1 MGSIRRLINTPM
13 RIEFTNEELEKIAEK
28 VAAIMAGK
36 IIYQG
41 VYPDTLVRNMPCKSK
56 VLRTKVLKIMRN
68 NGNNQPTLA
77 DVAKYSKSYY
87 LRCPSMGGKSVAELS
102 LILSNAG
109 LSFGELDPYADF

>member
-1 MGSIRRLINTPM
+1 M

-41 VYPDTLVRNMPCKSK
+41 VCPDTLVRNMPCKSK
-56 VLRTKVLKIMRN
+56 VLRTKVLRIMSDVAR
-68 NGNNQPTLA
+68 NNQPTLA
-77 DVAKYSKSYY
+77 DVAKYSKSFY
-87 LRCPSMGGKSVAELS
+87 LRCTSMGGKSVAELS

-109 LSFGELDPYADF
+109 LSFGELDPYAGF